1 MIHLVNKDCMC
12 SNMVMGTKQP
22 NKTHSVKTTQTP
34 CQNDHI
40 ADLTN
45 VRVNFSLFIKKKKK
59 ERNREKGMSERMTK
73 RALLSGI
80 SELIKTFTRL
90 SQILLRSKA
99 TPFMKCYLCKWYIFI
114 KDH

>member
-1 MIHLVNKDCMC
+1 MC

-45 VRVNFSLFIKKKKK
+45 VRVNFHYLFKKKKKKK
-59 ERNREKGMSERMTK
+59 EIGKKE
-73 RALLSGI
+73 
-80 SELIKTFTRL
+80 
-90 SQILLRSKA
+90 
-99 TPFMKCYLCKWYIFI
+99 
-114 KDH
+114 

>member
-1 MIHLVNKDCMC
+1 MC

-45 VRVNFSLFIKKKKK
+45 VRVNFSLFIKKKNKI
-59 ERNREKGMSERMTK
+59 NREKGMSEWMTR

-90 SQILLRSKA
+90 LGILLRSKA
-99 TPFMKCYLCKWYIFI
+99 TLFLKIYL
-114 KDH
+114 